1 MTLKFITSAIGRR
14 KESTA
19 VIKLYELTLDETVEL
34 VGVEETVMIN
44 GLIPEVYLQFNSR
57 YMSTIS
63 LPLEVL
69 SLTDKY
75 RIDVTVHGGGLSGQT
90 NAIKLG
96 LARALCKLDS
106 TYRPLLKSYGFLT
119 RDARIKESK
128 KYGLKK
134 ARKASQFSKR

>member
-19 VIKLYELTLDETVEL
+19 VIKLYELTIDERPV
-34 VGVEETVMIN
+34 VSEETFMIN
-44 GLIPEVYLQFNSR
+44 GLIPEVYLQFNSK

-63 LPLEVL
+63 LPLEIL

-75 RIDVTVHGGGLSGQT
+75 RIDVTVSGGGLSGQT
-90 NAIKLG
+90 NAIKLA
-96 LARALCKLDS
+96 LARALCKLDPNH
-106 TYRPLLKSYGFLT
+106 RPLLKSYGFLT

-128 KYGLKK
+128 K
-134 ARKASQFSKR
+134 

>member
-19 VIKLYELTLDETVEL
+19 VIKLYELTIDEKVWP
-34 VGVEETVMIN
+34 VVSEETFMIN
-44 GLIPEVYLQFNSR
+44 GLIPEVYLQFNPK

-63 LPLEVL
+63 LPLEIL

-75 RIDVTVHGGGLSGQT
+75 RIDVTVSGGGLSGQT

-96 LARALCKLDS
+96 LARALCKLDP
-106 TYRPLLKSYGFLT
+106 THRPLLKSYGFLT